1 MTDSNK
7 YNNFLRLLQENKI
20 YEERAGDKICKLNNT
35 TILRYNNNNKYDFK
49 TFDGLTYEVKAD
61 HRAIQTGNFFI
72 EYLGYGK
79 PSGISTTKANFYI
92 LTDTIYYFLIQTDV
106 LKLLCKGKYSAKTPD
121 NNSIGF
127 LISRYDIIK
136 NSKII

>member
-7 YNNFLRLLQENKI
+7 YKLFYKLLQENKI
-20 YEERAGDKICKLNNT
+20 YEERAGDKICKFNNT
-35 TILRYNNNNKYDFK
+35 TILRYNNNNKYDFI

-79 PSGISTTKANFYI
+79 PSGIATSEATFYI
-92 LTDTIYYFLIQTDV
+92 LTDLKYYFLIKTDV

-121 NNSIGF
+121 NSSMGF
-127 LISRYDIIK
+127 LISRFDIVK
-136 NSKII
+136 NSIVI